1 MVAVVIAATVVEGE
15 SRVHH
20 FVSLV
25 DYVCLNPLHDE
36 NETHE
41 RMFLYALTLV
51 DVVFNMKVSAAVVFS
66 KCSFQGGQARLNSY
80 AFLNSLTSHKSNRL
94 CLHQSIA

>member
-1 MVAVVIAATVVEGE
+1 MDDYVGIEEQAPLTTSLWDYLSKTKKGGSSWNGGLEGQ
-15 SRVHH
+15 SNPYH

-51 DVVFNMKVSAAVVFS
+51 DVGFNMKVSAAVLF
-66 KCSFQGGQARLNSY
+66 F
-80 AFLNSLTSHKSNRL
+80 
-94 CLHQSIA
+94 

>member
-1 MVAVVIAATVVEGE
+1 MDDYVGIEEQAPLTT
-15 SRVHH
+15 SLWDYLS

-51 DVVFNMKVSAAVVFS
+51 DVGFNMKISVTVF
-66 KCSFQGGQARLNSY
+66 
-80 AFLNSLTSHKSNRL
+80 
-94 CLHQSIA
+94 